1 MTNQVFYYFRANLL
15 FHVAGQMKL
24 KFGYQNDTAKKSE
37 LFLKQLPEKDFS
49 KITYKGS
56 NDENN

>member
-1 MTNQVFYYFRANLL
+1 MMPQ
-15 FHVAGQMKL
+15 
-24 KFGYQNDTAKKSE
+24 KSE

-56 NDENN
+56 NDEKNSIIFVELKSGKPDFHKKLLCM